1 MLTMLLL
8 IIALP
13 VALAVGV
20 FSLEVVGAL
29 VSLAGPRRADDT
41 PPTTQANIAVL
52 VPAHD
57 ESQGIA
63 TTLKHIHR
71 QLKAA
76 DRLLVVAD
84 NCSDDTAAIA
94 AANHAEVIERN
105 DTRHRGKGYALDHG
119 IQWLRQAPPDI
130 VIVVDADC
138 TVQAGAIQCLA
149 ATACTRNAPAQA
161 LYLLTHSGNT
171 NIRQRI
177 AEFAWKV
184 KNQVRPLG
192 LKRAGLGCQ
201 LTGSGMAFPWEL
213 IASAPLANASIVED
227 LKLGI
232 DLALSGHAAE
242 FCPAAKVVSEF
253 PQNASAASGQRTRWE
268 HGHLGT
274 ILAEAPRMMA
284 TAIKNR
290 DPRILALA
298 LDLAVPPLTMLTL
311 LLLSLTLAYTGVAL
325 FGPTTPLIVM
335 LGTTAVFGLAVMA
348 AWFFWGRRIVPLADL
363 LALPFYILGKIP
375 IYLRFWRKRQK
386 DWVRTDRD

>member
-1 MLTMLLL
+1 
-8 IIALP
+8 
-13 VALAVGV
+13 
-20 FSLEVVGAL
+20 
-29 VSLAGPRRADDT
+29 
-41 PPTTQANIAVL
+41 
-52 VPAHD
+52 
-57 ESQGIA
+57 
-63 TTLKHIHR
+63 
-71 QLKAA
+71 
-76 DRLLVVAD
+76 
-84 NCSDDTAAIA
+84 
-94 AANHAEVIERN
+94 
-105 DTRHRGKGYALDHG
+105 
-119 IQWLRQAPPDI
+119 
-130 VIVVDADC
+130 
-138 TVQAGAIQCLA
+138 
-149 ATACTRNAPAQA
+149 
-161 LYLLTHSGNT
+161 
-171 NIRQRI
+171 
-177 AEFAWKV
+177 
-184 KNQVRPLG
+184 
-192 LKRAGLGCQ
+192 
-201 LTGSGMAFPWEL
+201 MAFPWEL